1 MKDIFVLIPSYNPNE
16 EIMSKF
22 LNELKKEFNNIL
34 IINDGSI
41 NNSYF
46 EELSNKGY
54 LVIRNHKNLGKGRA
68 LKYGF
73 NYILNEY
80 PNIYG
85 VVTCDCDGQHK
96 VSDILKIAKKIK
108 KDKDELILGVRKF
121 KDKQIPLRS
130 RFGNNITKFVFKTF
144 VHLNISD
151 TQTGLRGLNR
161 NLMIKF
167 LSTSGERYEYETK
180 VLIKCKQKD
189 IKILE
194 VPIETIYI
202 NNNETSHFNPIKD
215 SIKIYRLFTRY
226 IITSISS
233 FIIDILSFISIY
245 LLINNILI
253 STVISRIL
261 SSLWNYN
268 INSTFVFNKKSIR
281 STVMYYI
288 LASIIMLIS
297 GLAVTYLHSVSNVP
311 VLFLKIFV
319 DLILFI
325 ITYNLQKNV
334 IFTRLVK

>member
-1 MKDIFVLIPSYNPNE
+1 MENIFVLIPSYNPNE
-16 EIMSKF
+16 SIMTEF
-22 LNELKKEFNNIL
+22 LNELKKEFKNIL
-34 IINDGSI
+34 IVNDGSI
-41 NNSYF
+41 NESYF
-46 EELSNKGY
+46 EDLMSKGY

-80 PNIYG
+80 PNVDG

-96 VSDILKIAKKIK
+96 VADILKIAKKIK
-108 KDKDELILGVRKF
+108 KDKDELILGVRRF
-121 KDKQIPLRS
+121 KDKKIPLRS

-161 NLMIKF
+161 NLMINF
-167 LSTSGERYEYETK
+167 LGTSGERYEYETK

-189 IKILE
+189 IKIVE

-215 SIKIYRLFTRY
+215 SIKIYRLFTKY

-233 FIIDILSFISIY
+233 FIIDILSFMSIY
-245 LLINNILI
+245 ILSKNILL
-253 STVISRIL
+253 STIVARIL

-281 STVMYYI
+281 STIMYYI

-297 GLAVTYLHSVSNVP
+297 GLSVTYLSRISNVP
-311 VLFLKIFV
+311 VLVLKIFV
-319 DLILFI
+319 DLVLFI

>member
-1 MKDIFVLIPSYNPNE
+1 MKDIFVLVPSYNPNE
-16 EIMSKF
+16 SIMMEF
-22 LNELKKEFNNIL
+22 LKELKKEFKNIL
-34 IINDGSI
+34 IVNDGSI
-41 NNSYF
+41 NESFF
-46 EELSNKGY
+46 EELKSNGY
-54 LVIRNHKNLGKGRA
+54 LVIKNYKNLGKGRA
-68 LKYGF
+68 LKNGF

-80 PNIYG
+80 PDIKG

-96 VSDILKIAKKIK
+96 VADIVKIAKKIK
-108 KDKDELILGVRKF
+108 ENKDELILGVRRF
-121 KDKQIPLRS
+121 KDKKIPLRS

-144 VHLNISD
+144 VHLNITD

-161 NLMIKF
+161 NLLITF
-167 LSTSGERYEYETK
+167 LGTSGERYEYETK

-189 IKILE
+189 IKVLE

-215 SIKIYRLFTRY
+215 SIKIYRLFTKY

-245 LLINNILI
+245 IMSNNILL
-253 STVISRIL
+253 STIISRLL

-281 STVMYYI
+281 STIMYYI

-297 GLAVTYLHSVSNVP
+297 GLSVSYLHSISKAP
-311 VLFLKIFV
+311 VLLLKVIV